1 MEVQQGVFDNFNIVI
16 MVTRDLLNNRPDT
29 FRIEIEYKPEARED
43 YLKIEENMMD
53 IVVAKKVDEFWKKEK
68 LPEDGAFVL
77 IGNSYEDIVT
87 MSKRFKVNTRS
98 PNYEI

>member
-16 MVTRDLLNNRPDT
+16 MVTRDLLNNRLDT
-29 FRIEIEYKPEARED
+29 FRIEVRYKPEAREE
-43 YLKIEENMMD
+43 YLKVEENMMD

-77 IGNSYEDIVT
+77 VGNSYEDIVA
-87 MSKRFKVNTRS
+87 MSKRFKVNSRS
-98 PNYEI
+98 EEDEV

>member
-87 MSKRFKVNTRS
+87 MSKHFKVNTRS